1 MLALAHH
8 YNEPVAGPDGTVYRA
23 RVYGGAEDGRWGGWI
38 VFFPLGG
45 GRVISTDRETTQASI
60 ADLTYWASGLTHTY
74 LHGALERAITL
85 QPEEQLARELER
97 LSRVEVRAELEADA
111 LEAAASVARSHTTL
125 AKDLRERTEEELLA
139 AVADAAETDATVHEA
154 AARQSRR
161 EAQLADRALAARKT
175 KSSATKTSKGKP
187 SKTKS
192 SKAKSSKKK

>member
-23 RVYGGAEDGRWGGWI
+23 RVYGGVEGDRWGGWI

-60 ADLTYWASGLTHTY
+60 ADLAYWASGLTHTY

-97 LSRVEVRAELEADA
+97 LSLVETRAELEADA
-111 LEAAASVARSHTTL
+111 LEAAASVARSQTSL
-125 AKDLRERTEEELLA
+125 AKDLRERTEEDLLA

-154 AARQSRR
+154 AAKRSRR
-161 EAQLADRALAARKT
+161 EARVADRALAARRT
-175 KSSATKTSKGKP
+175 KSSGTKA
-187 SKTKS
+187 
-192 SKAKSSKKK
+192 SKAKPSTAKSSRAKSKKK